1 MEYNKVNSWR
11 KTSKLVFFWSS
22 TVYSFNKD
30 ENFPNKTYVLYG
42 QNTRKETIF
51 EKKKKKKKKEI
62 SFSVVL
68 YWANTL

>member
-1 MEYNKVNSWR
+1 MDYNKVNSWR
-11 KTSKLVFFWSS
+11 KTSTLV
-22 TVYSFNKD
+22 YKD

-62 SFSVVL
+62 SFSVFL